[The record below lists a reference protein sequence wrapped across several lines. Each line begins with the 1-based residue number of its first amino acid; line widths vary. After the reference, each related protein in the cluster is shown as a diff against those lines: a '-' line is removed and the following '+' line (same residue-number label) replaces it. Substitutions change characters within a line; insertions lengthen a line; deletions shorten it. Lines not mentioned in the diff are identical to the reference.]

1 MSAPIISVIIPIY
14 NSERF
19 VHDCLTSV
27 QQQTFQDIE
36 IICVNDG
43 STDGSAKL
51 LEELAQEDDRIKI
64 VDQENRGLTKA
75 RETGLNNSSGEYVY
89 FLDSD
94 DLIHQSTLESLVHI
108 AKKEDA
114 DMVSHRHQ
122 NVAENTQIDIT
133 KSTLPQA
140 SVINVSAD
148 KSILN
153 KKLSIFS
160 WGKLCK
166 RTLFDSFVFPNMA
179 FAEDLYCTP
188 VLAMKANR
196 IFVLKQKLCFYR
208 QHQNSLTGHLNEA
221 KVKAVFENGLNMIE
235 AISKENYHPKSIKR
249 LKEYFVHYQL
259 FSIASLLLKDSS
271 YFDLRKTFIKNWQS
285 QQLVSIKDTKGF
297 KKIIL
302 YYFTQANFDKAL
314 FWMKLYHK
322 IKL

>member
-1 MSAPIISVIIPIY
+1 MSAAVISVIIPIY

-19 VHDCLTSV
+19 LRDCVTSV

-36 IICVNDG
+36 IICVDDG
-43 STDGSAKL
+43 STDGSSKL
-51 LEELAQEDDRIKI
+51 LEELAHEDDRIK
-64 VDQENRGLTKA
+64 VVYQENRGLTKA
-75 RETGLNNSSGEYVY
+75 REAGLNNSSGEYVY

-94 DLIHQSTLESLVHI
+94 DLIHQSTLESLSYI

-114 DMVSHRHQ
+114 DMVGHRHQ
-122 NVAENTQIDIT
+122 NVAENTQIHIT
-133 KSTLPQA
+133 KSILAPA

-160 WGKLCK
+160 WGKLYK
-166 RTLFDSFVFPNMA
+166 RTLFEGFIFPDMA

-208 QHQNSLTGHLNEA
+208 QHQSSLTGNLNES
-221 KVKAVFENGLNMIE
+221 KVEAVFKNGLNMIE

-249 LKEYFVHYQL
+249 IKEYFVHYQL
-259 FSIASLLLKDSS
+259 FSIASLLLKNPS
-271 YFDLRKTFIKNWQS
+271 YFELRKIFIKNWKS
-285 QQLVSIKDTKGF
+285 QQLVNLTYTKGF

-302 YYFTQANFDKAL
+302 YYFIQANFEKAI
-314 FWMKLYHK
+314 FWMKLYYK